1 MICVAEI
8 CNLQDTDAT
17 AIVIRA
23 GPSIVQG
30 LLAALLA
37 VSAVSRVH
45 KVCGA
50 FIELTGIQHPEG
62 RSTADSIVDWLHL
75 AIQQLLH
82 GEIRKFS
89 ALVVRPCCLN
99 LELQKCVVPCN
110 SAISLHSHTTLY

>member
-1 MICVAEI
+1 MCVAEI

-45 KVCGA
+45 KVCGT

-62 RSTADSIVDWLHL
+62 QSTADSIVDWLHS
-75 AIQQLLH
+75 AIQQLPR
-82 GEIRKFS
+82 GEMTKLS
-89 ALVVRPCCLN
+89 ALVVRLCCTN
-99 LELQKCVVPCN
+99 LEVQQCIVPCN
-110 SAISLHSHTTLY
+110 SAISLHSYTNLY